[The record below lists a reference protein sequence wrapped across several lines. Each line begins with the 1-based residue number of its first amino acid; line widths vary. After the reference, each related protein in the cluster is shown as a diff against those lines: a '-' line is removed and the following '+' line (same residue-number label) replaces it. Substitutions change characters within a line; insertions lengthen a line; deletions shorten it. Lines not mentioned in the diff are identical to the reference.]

1 MSFLMAINSLGP
13 ILGPIVGS
21 FVLSISTW
29 QTIFYILVVWGILLL
44 VLSKGF
50 VDETL
55 VVEKRAKSVIDSLR
69 QMKTDIL
76 NLKFMLTAIS
86 LSFIMGGFFSYLAAS
101 PFVFQVIYGF
111 TLFEYSLTFAAIA
124 IFLATIASQA
134 GRFARRTSDLK
145 VVIFAYTLMILA
157 GLSVLIEAIVVP
169 ESHWFVF
176 VSLAIYCAMMGTS
189 QSAGFSVFMSF
200 RKGGAGAASGIFGVL
215 NFLFGALCSPLVGLL
230 GEKSMLPLGLNL
242 FVCAILATL
251 LLLVAL
257 KLKKS

>member
-1 MSFLMAINSLGP
+1 MTKKKISNGIYLFTLGMLCAFAPMCSDMYLPALPMLMEYFNTNPATVQMSLTASFIGLAVGQLFIGP

-101 PFVFQVIYGF
+101 PFVFQVIYP
-111 TLFEYSLTFAAIA
+111 LTGCEN
-124 IFLATIASQA
+124 T
-134 GRFARRTSDLK
+134 
-145 VVIFAYTLMILA
+145 
-157 GLSVLIEAIVVP
+157 
-169 ESHWFVF
+169 
-176 VSLAIYCAMMGTS
+176 AIYGGDEH
-189 QSAGFSVFMSF
+189 QS
-200 RKGGAGAASGIFGVL
+200 
-215 NFLFGALCSPLVGLL
+215 
-230 GEKSMLPLGLNL
+230 NL
-242 FVCAILATL
+242 F
-251 LLLVAL
+251 
-257 KLKKS
+257 

>member
-111 TLFEYSLTFAAIA
+111 TPGEFY
-124 IFLATIASQA
+124 
-134 GRFARRTSDLK
+134 K
-145 VVIFAYTLMILA
+145 
-157 GLSVLIEAIVVP
+157 
-169 ESHWFVF
+169 
-176 VSLAIYCAMMGTS
+176 
-189 QSAGFSVFMSF
+189 
-200 RKGGAGAASGIFGVL
+200 L
-215 NFLFGALCSPLVGLL
+215 NFKKLVTKRKRVDL
-230 GEKSMLPLGLNL
+230 
-242 FVCAILATL
+242 
-251 LLLVAL
+251 
-257 KLKKS
+257 

>member
-111 TLFEYSLTFAAIA
+111 TLFESSLTFAAIA

-145 VVIFAYTLMILA
+145 VV
-157 GLSVLIEAIVVP
+157 
-169 ESHWFVF
+169 
-176 VSLAIYCAMMGTS
+176 
-189 QSAGFSVFMSF
+189 
-200 RKGGAGAASGIFGVL
+200 
-215 NFLFGALCSPLVGLL
+215 FL
-230 GEKSMLPLGLNL
+230 
-242 FVCAILATL
+242 
-251 LLLVAL
+251 
-257 KLKKS
+257 